1 MNAVVF
7 LDGEGS
13 AHNECRCIKVRP
25 KTSVSQIIQKMVK
38 VQRDWENIGKK
49 AAKMD
54 EGTASTTDAPED
66 SYGLVLVTDSGDGR
80 PPTEEVLPPELTV
93 DSPRFAQ
100 IRRSWGQII
109 LRQMSARCARANAG
123 RSKYSPAPDEDYW
136 FRMNA
141 RGAGGQEVRVKL
153 VDLDRYTVAKKKA
166 GWLTVKDKKGKKA
179 RWVVL
184 HENTLRWFE
193 EADEK
198 SQPAGIMDDV
208 DAAKMTVKASK
219 KGDSFS
225 IELKGGKVKVVL
237 MCENDVMWER
247 WQEAL
252 QRGRSGAAKAQS
264 GQGFQLKLDV
274 ELIPEFTEEE
284 ERELEARN
292 RVPAVGSLLTTDHL
306 MTGDDYLSIEAVARR
321 AQDGGYLTTGDV
333 SAALI
338 NPSDG
343 TYLDL
348 EGLSTMATKA
358 GYIEA
363 AADTYIAVGQLPWDS
378 ASVDGGYLDLNT
390 MKKLVSGSGE
400 AYLTI
405 EEAQNVAKVGPVSQ
419 PDDLYLTVA
428 DACWWMAQN
437 SGVKPATL
445 PPTSRVR
452 SAAEVAA
459 ASMRGKVWLS
469 PNGQVLSG
477 KESIQLCHENG
488 YLTVAEMSDLAQQQ

>member
-1 MNAVVF
+1 
-7 LDGEGS
+7 
-13 AHNECRCIKVRP
+13 
-25 KTSVSQIIQKMVK
+25 
-38 VQRDWENIGKK
+38 
-49 AAKMD
+49 
-54 EGTASTTDAPED
+54 
-66 SYGLVLVTDSGDGR
+66 
-80 PPTEEVLPPELTV
+80 
-93 DSPRFAQ
+93 
-100 IRRSWGQII
+100 
-109 LRQMSARCARANAG
+109 
-123 RSKYSPAPDEDYW
+123 
-136 FRMNA
+136 
-141 RGAGGQEVRVKL
+141 
-153 VDLDRYTVAKKKA
+153 
-166 GWLTVKDKKGKKA
+166 
-179 RWVVL
+179 
-184 HENTLRWFE
+184 
-193 EADEK
+193 
-198 SQPAGIMDDV
+198 
-208 DAAKMTVKASK
+208 
-219 KGDSFS
+219 
-225 IELKGGKVKVVL
+225 
-237 MCENDVMWER
+237 
-247 WQEAL
+247 
-252 QRGRSGAAKAQS
+252 
-264 GQGFQLKLDV
+264 
-274 ELIPEFTEEE
+274 
-284 ERELEARN
+284 
-292 RVPAVGSLLTTDHL
+292 

-405 EEAQNVAKVGPVSQ
+405 EEAQKVAKVGPVSQ

-488 YLTVAEMSDLAQQQ
+488 YATVTEKGPTLCLTCFIWQVPHSGRDERPCTTTVTLIQRMIRVINWDESTTLHGLRSRCYKTAHHRFGPNASLFVHFLAEIFLHVGLSAFSRYSLHFQ